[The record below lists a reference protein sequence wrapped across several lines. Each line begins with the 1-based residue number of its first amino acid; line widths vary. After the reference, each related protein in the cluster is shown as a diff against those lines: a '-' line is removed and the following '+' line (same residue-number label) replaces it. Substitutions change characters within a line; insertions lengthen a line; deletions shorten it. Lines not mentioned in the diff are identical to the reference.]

1 MFFLFRGLPVLI
13 EIGLLVYCLIEC
25 VQSPP
30 GAVRTM
36 PRWAGA
42 LVIVVLPFFGS
53 IAWFLLGRPQGGVTQ
68 GPWPGSGTAG
78 RTEQGRPRQPRV
90 VAPDDDPEFLDS
102 LRRKPDDGPDEG
114 GAGQGRPNR

>member
-13 EIGLLVYCLIEC
+13 EIGLLVYCLIDC

-30 GAVRTM
+30 HAVRAM
-36 PRWAGA
+36 PRWAWA

-53 IAWFLLGRPQGGVTQ
+53 IAWLLFGRPPGGAADV
-68 GPWPGSGTAG
+68 PWAATGTAG
-78 RTEQGRPRQPRV
+78 SPGYERPRPPRT

-102 LRRKPDDGPDEG
+102 LRKKRDDGPAEG
-114 GAGQGRPNR
+114 GAGSAEPQR